1 LICVSNIVP
10 AGIITFSNPFV
21 ASLNPKV
28 SSLNDLGKI
37 GEGIR
42 SSFRFLETNNTGFAF
57 VAVRVLRLLQYN
69 LPDMADIFSRWKTGL
84 ASSSK
89 AAFGRLAGIFGAT
102 DITTITWD
110 QLEALLIQADLGLET
125 TEAVIDSL
133 KENVRSQ
140 GLTRSGELRAILE
153 AELLS
158 RLDAVPALDWPVR
171 PSIILLVGVNGS
183 GKTTT
188 AAKLGRRFADQ
199 GKRVLLV
206 AADTFR
212 AAAVD
217 QLQVWAER
225 LEIPILAGQMGS
237 DPGAVVYDG
246 IQSALAKGADVVLV
260 DTAGRLHT
268 RYNLMEELKKV
279 QRVAGKALAG
289 APHAVWL
296 VLDATTGQNA
306 LVQARAFK
314 EAVGVTGVILAKLDS
329 SARGGMAFAI
339 QHELGLPI
347 LFAGMGEKA
356 EDLTPFDPN
365 AFVKGIL
372 AD

>member
-1 LICVSNIVP
+1 MH
-10 AGIITFSNPFV
+10 
-21 ASLNPKV
+21 
-28 SSLNDLGKI
+28 
-37 GEGIR
+37 
-42 SSFRFLETNNTGFAF
+42 SFRMMYNP
-57 VAVRVLRLLQYN
+57 AV
-69 LPDMADIFSRWKTGL
+69 MADLFSRWKQGL
-84 ASSSK
+84 SRTSK

-102 DITTITWD
+102 EITTQTWED
-110 QLEALLIQADLGLET
+110 LEALLIQADLGIDT
-125 TEAVIDSL
+125 TQAVIEAL
-133 KENVRSQ
+133 RSTLRTQ
-140 GLTRSGELRAILE
+140 GLTRA
-153 AELLS
+153 AELQDCLES
-158 RLDAVPALDWPVR
+158 ELQKRLDAGPRLDFTAR
-171 PSIILLVGVNGS
+171 PSVILLVGVNGS
-183 GKTTT
+183 GKTTS
-188 AAKLGRRFADQ
+188 AAKLGRWFANE
-199 GKRVLLV
+199 GKQVLLV

-217 QLQVWAER
+217 QLQVWADR
-225 LEIPILAGQMGS
+225 LDLPIIAGQMGS

-246 IQSALAKGADVVLV
+246 IHSAVAKGYDVVLV

-289 APHAVWL
+289 APQAVWL

-339 QHELGLPI
+339 QRELGLPI
-347 LFAGMGEKA
+347 LFAGLGEKA
-356 EDLTPFDPN
+356 EDLTPFDPQ

-372 AD
+372 AE